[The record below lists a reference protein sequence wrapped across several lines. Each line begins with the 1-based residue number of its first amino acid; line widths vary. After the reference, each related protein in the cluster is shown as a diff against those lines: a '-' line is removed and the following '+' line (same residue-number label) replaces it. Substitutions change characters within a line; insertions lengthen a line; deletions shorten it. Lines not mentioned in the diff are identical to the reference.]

1 MQINILYMMKF
12 LELVTPFAIKLVCI
26 IAFIIGRILCEIV
39 NDAVNVKTCRLQA
52 YTIFT
57 WKRFIS

>member
-1 MQINILYMMKF
+1 MKF